1 MTHALRL
8 AKLQQIHSDKEPEII
23 RLATDPSTPN
33 RQKQLIY
40 GCLNNMC
47 RISAGLFGDLSSEP
61 GNYDLIEQ
69 AADLDKALLHLR
81 SFVGRHITMRQ
92 IETGAMLE
100 AA

>member
-1 MTHALRL
+1 MTHAIRL
-8 AKLQQIHSDKEPEII
+8 AKLQQIHSDKEPVII
-23 RLATDPSTPN
+23 RLVTDPAISN
-33 RQKQLIY
+33 RQKQIIY

-81 SFVGRHITMRQ
+81 SFVGRHITVRQ
-92 IETGAMLE
+92 LENEDVLE